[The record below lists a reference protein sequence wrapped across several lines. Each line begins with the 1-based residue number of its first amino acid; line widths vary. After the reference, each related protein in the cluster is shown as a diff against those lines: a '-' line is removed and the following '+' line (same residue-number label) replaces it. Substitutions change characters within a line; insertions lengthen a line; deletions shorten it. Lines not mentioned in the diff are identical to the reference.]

1 MCLLF
6 IAIDARPRYPL
17 VIAANRDE
25 FYDRPTA
32 PLGFWED
39 APHVLAGRDGVAGGT
54 WLGITRNGRWA
65 AVTNVREARAMTPE
79 RSRGHLVSDFLRG
92 DEPAAHYAETV
103 LRRGDDYAGF
113 NLVVGD
119 GPAAFHCSNR
129 QPTVTRLR
137 SGVYGLSNHLLD
149 TPWPKLVRGKE
160 RFAQRVSGE
169 GPLEEE
175 ALFGVLAHRERPP
188 DDALPDTGVG
198 LETERVLSS
207 AFIAV
212 EGYGT
217 RSSTVLTLDRDG
229 QVTMTERRFPPAP
242 NGDRHPDHYDT
253 ESLELRLR

>member
-6 IAIDARPRYPL
+6 IAIEARPRYPL

-32 PLGFWED
+32 PLGYWED

-65 AVTNVREARAMTPE
+65 AVTNVREARTVTPE
-79 RSRGHLVSDFLRG
+79 HSRGHLVSDFLRG
-92 DEPAAHYAETV
+92 EKPAEAYADAV
-103 LRRGDDYAGF
+103 LRKGTEYAGF

-119 GPAAFHCSNR
+119 RRAAFHCSNR
-129 QPTVTRLR
+129 QPTVTALR
-137 SGVYGLSNHLLD
+137 SGVYGLSNHVLD

-160 RFAQRVSGE
+160 RFARRVRGA
-169 GPLEEE
+169 GPLDEE
-175 ALFGVLAHRERPP
+175 ALFEVLADRERPP

-212 EGYGT
+212 KGYGT

-229 QVTMTERRFPPAP
+229 QVTMTERRFPPTP
-242 NGDRHPDHYDT
+242 KGDRHPDHYDS
-253 ESLELRLR
+253 ESLALRLR